1 MVRELLT
8 TEFELL
14 QALKITFTDEYYVS
28 EDSLSLRYDWWPL
41 QSAGKFVKKLR
52 ESEANVVDSQAN
64 RSGSDEDQRALQ
76 AGLLYLALTEP
87 DPRHSFC
94 TDIVLTSRDNL
105 TYVLSEMTRLVAET
119 WPKMTQSVRCNLL
132 SLLGE
137 FISTKTASVEVL
149 MLHVYRRMTTGDI
162 SPQNLW
168 LIDSM
173 VDLLEKNKDWLA
185 SLERQPFLLP
195 LTVYTLLRLIPD
207 HHLSPQQAPL
217 VTSNPSVHLSKLR
230 QKELALVEELV
241 RKNFDRCAQIG
252 RDFIRLLHGVARLE
266 PMKRLWDDILQNIS
280 SLSSH
285 FSSLTEILEITTP
298 QCFTQTLIPH
308 EMEQWVRWMMKNVHC
323 VPRVPVHRYQ
333 DFFQRKF
340 FSTPESQSLRVC
352 LLRYV
357 VTYFYP
363 DNEMLASTLIPR
375 WNVVSWILSQ
385 STCPVATVNAKLAL
399 FYDWLFFKP
408 NDCIMN
414 LEPALLA
421 IMNHLNPRS
430 QLIAFSLVDFLIK
443 IVGTY
448 YPPMTERIVMG
459 VRSGLEEMIRLG
471 VVKSIAPL
479 FEFLHRSSSLDLLR
493 SLRVLLGLEPNT
505 TLTSIAVPPVENPSR
520 PTPEKWPGPGDTPV
534 VSTNSSSVANTTV
547 VSRNQTTT
555 SLTVTRS
562 LSPVTLLTDS
572 GPPTDPRLTRGHA
585 AILAGA
591 VPPNLNSTLPENLPK
606 PVLTTSETIPSLQ
619 PNIPNTLQQ
628 NPLLFTISQDDS
640 KTSIIPA
647 RNTLPTLPSLPRS
660 SQQLTEVQMTDDL
673 DIMEINILENKP
685 ALTRTATWSP
695 PPIESRRVIKKSVD
709 HEPDTPDSLEF
720 KIDSLRRRFQDYQI
734 RFHYFV
740 ESVDVNSL
748 IKQLDGHIRTALEQ
762 FRDVAKQCSCHCLTL
777 LFCCISNYSFNVV
790 YLRSASVLNDLCES
804 MEALIQAVLVEDSFD
819 DLEIAGRTAAVVCEL
834 LFCLFAQRLMPVGVE
849 WSEEHLEDCL
859 EFPIF
864 IPFRHLLQMNP
875 GDPKREL
882 LLLLLTE
889 MQTRQPRLG
898 YHLLFFLK
906 IGKVNDEKMS
916 IYRNFC
922 ASQENPNLRDSLFKD
937 MQLLS
942 DDNRRLFAYLLPDV
956 FTVFSSELSNDT
968 EFLRL
973 IVATIDPG
981 MCNSLISEIVRGHL
995 NLFPNNDLTNILNA
1009 SLEWNSIEQLFFWQL
1024 INAHEI
1030 PTSRFLPLIHSVD
1043 SFKHPEACSN
1053 LILLLKLEKPSFE
1066 LVRALLSR
1074 RNSNDLLSM
1083 TALHFWSCPDNQH
1096 AGRFSNILCSFINA
1110 PLSSTNAVGVSS
1122 ATNNQNMKDVKE
1134 KRRSSSK
1141 HQLSPEDCVD
1151 LSLILT
1157 HLDSLRRNCK
1167 NISLLQDDDIQSAL
1181 QSLAVSPKLSP
1192 NLKDRFSDL
1201 LALVEDLPATPSD
1214 YHSQI
1219 QDSLSHC
1226 NPSVH
1231 INGDVYKSDM
1241 RKISSDRIK
1250 PTSHSGSKGGHSLR
1264 NLDSRRAAEA
1274 ERRQVVSSYSSNST
1288 SSKRHQRSDS
1298 QLNNFDGDSDG
1309 NEGGSVTSDSSSC
1322 SSEEEESTISRKTRS
1337 GTMRSVDKSTNKLK
1351 TSGGKRVNSEVAVSK
1366 DRKSTNKRSTN
1377 RQEVDDESV
1386 KSEDDDDDEYEDR
1399 GLEVVVID
1407 DESGDDSNSS
1417 RATTSRGNN
1426 NNDNDEVDD
1435 DCRIRPSKRRKTT
1448 IKRFMLD
1455 D

>member
-1 MVRELLT
+1 MEPQIVPLLKLT
-8 TEFELL
+8 PLDNPPKFL
-14 QALKITFTDEYYVS
+14 I
-28 EDSLSLRYDWWPL
+28 PL

-119 WPKMTQSVRCNLL
+119 WPKMTQSVRCNLI

-173 VDLLEKNKDWLA
+173 ADLLEKNKDWLG

-207 HHLSPQQAPL
+207 HHLSPQQASL

-230 QKELALVEELV
+230 QKELVLVEELV

-266 PMKRLWDDILQNIS
+266 PMKRLWDDTLQNIS

-285 FSSLTEILEITTP
+285 FSSPAEILEITTP

-505 TLTSIAVPPVENPSR
+505 TLTSIAVPLVENPSR

-534 VSTNSSSVANTTV
+534 VSTNLSSVANSTV
-547 VSRNQTTT
+547 VSRNQTT

-562 LSPVTLLTDS
+562 LSPVTLMTDS

-591 VPPNLNSTLPENLPK
+591 VPTNLNSTLTENLPK
-606 PVLTTSETIPSLQ
+606 PILTTSEIIPSLQ
-619 PNIPNTLQQ
+619 TSIPNTLQQ
-628 NPLLFTISQDDS
+628 NPLPFTVSQDDS

-660 SQQLTEVQMTDDL
+660 SQQLTEVQITDDL

-748 IKQLDGHIRTALEQ
+748 IKQLDGPIRTALEQ
-762 FRDVAKQCSCHCLTL
+762 FRDVAKQVGLIRNSSIGLCASQNLDDLDNGCYDQEQN
-777 LFCCISNYSFNVV
+777 SSV

-804 MEALIQAVLVEDSFD
+804 METLIQAVLVEDSFD

-906 IGKVNDEKMS
+906 VSKVNDEKMS

-1122 ATNNQNMKDVKE
+1122 ATNNQNMKDVKD

-1167 NISLLQDDDIQSAL
+1167 NISCN
-1181 QSLAVSPKLSP
+1181 SLPFSLFII
-1192 NLKDRFSDL
+1192 LK
-1201 LALVEDLPATPSD
+1201 
-1214 YHSQI
+1214 
-1219 QDSLSHC
+1219 
-1226 NPSVH
+1226 
-1231 INGDVYKSDM
+1231 
-1241 RKISSDRIK
+1241 
-1250 PTSHSGSKGGHSLR
+1250 
-1264 NLDSRRAAEA
+1264 
-1274 ERRQVVSSYSSNST
+1274 VV
-1288 SSKRHQRSDS
+1288 
-1298 QLNNFDGDSDG
+1298 F
-1309 NEGGSVTSDSSSC
+1309 
-1322 SSEEEESTISRKTRS
+1322 I
-1337 GTMRSVDKSTNKLK
+1337 
-1351 TSGGKRVNSEVAVSK
+1351 
-1366 DRKSTNKRSTN
+1366 
-1377 RQEVDDESV
+1377 
-1386 KSEDDDDDEYEDR
+1386 
-1399 GLEVVVID
+1399 
-1407 DESGDDSNSS
+1407 
-1417 RATTSRGNN
+1417 
-1426 NNDNDEVDD
+1426 
-1435 DCRIRPSKRRKTT
+1435 
-1448 IKRFMLD
+1448 FMFH
-1455 D
+1455 

>member
-1 MVRELLT
+1 MEPQILPLLKLT
-8 TEFELL
+8 PLDNPPKFL
-14 QALKITFTDEYYVS
+14 I
-28 EDSLSLRYDWWPL
+28 PL

-119 WPKMTQSVRCNLL
+119 WPKMTQSVRCNLI

-173 VDLLEKNKDWLA
+173 ADLLEKNKDWLG

-195 LTVYTLLRLIPD
+195 LTVYTFLRLIPD
-207 HHLSPQQAPL
+207 HHLSPQQASL

-230 QKELALVEELV
+230 QKELVLVEELV

-285 FSSLTEILEITTP
+285 FSSLAEILEITTP

-459 VRSGLEEMIRLG
+459 VRSGLDEMIRLG

-520 PTPEKWPGPGDTPV
+520 PTPEKWPGPSDTPV
-534 VSTNSSSVANTTV
+534 VSTNLNSVANTTV
-547 VSRNQTTT
+547 ISRNQTTT

-562 LSPVTLLTDS
+562 LSPVTLMTDS

-591 VPPNLNSTLPENLPK
+591 VPPNLNSTLTENLPK
-606 PVLTTSETIPSLQ
+606 PVLTTSEIIPSLQ
-619 PNIPNTLQQ
+619 PSIPNTLQQ
-628 NPLLFTISQDDS
+628 NPLPFTISQDDS

-660 SQQLTEVQMTDDL
+660 SQQLTEVQITDDL

-685 ALTRTATWSP
+685 APTRTATWSP

-748 IKQLDGHIRTALEQ
+748 IKQLDGPIRTALEQ
-762 FRDVAKQCSCHCLTL
+762 FRDVAKQVGLIRNSSIGLCASQNLDDLDNGCYDQEQN
-777 LFCCISNYSFNVV
+777 SSV

-906 IGKVNDEKMS
+906 VSKVNDEKMS

-1030 PTSRFLPLIHSVD
+1030 PTSRFLPLIHAVD

-1122 ATNNQNMKDVKE
+1122 ATNNQNMKDVKD

-1167 NISLLQDDDIQSAL
+1167 NISRN
-1181 QSLAVSPKLSP
+1181 SLPFSLFII
-1192 NLKDRFSDL
+1192 LKVVFIFMFYYL
-1201 LALVEDLPATPSD
+1201 FLVL
-1214 YHSQI
+1214 
-1219 QDSLSHC
+1219 
-1226 NPSVH
+1226 
-1231 INGDVYKSDM
+1231 
-1241 RKISSDRIK
+1241 
-1250 PTSHSGSKGGHSLR
+1250 
-1264 NLDSRRAAEA
+1264 
-1274 ERRQVVSSYSSNST
+1274 NSF
-1288 SSKRHQRSDS
+1288 
-1298 QLNNFDGDSDG
+1298 LF
-1309 NEGGSVTSDSSSC
+1309 
-1322 SSEEEESTISRKTRS
+1322 
-1337 GTMRSVDKSTNKLK
+1337 
-1351 TSGGKRVNSEVAVSK
+1351 
-1366 DRKSTNKRSTN
+1366 
-1377 RQEVDDESV
+1377 
-1386 KSEDDDDDEYEDR
+1386 
-1399 GLEVVVID
+1399 
-1407 DESGDDSNSS
+1407 
-1417 RATTSRGNN
+1417 
-1426 NNDNDEVDD
+1426 
-1435 DCRIRPSKRRKTT
+1435 
-1448 IKRFMLD
+1448 
-1455 D
+1455 

>member
-1 MVRELLT
+1 MEPQIVPLLKLT
-8 TEFELL
+8 PLDNPPKFL
-14 QALKITFTDEYYVS
+14 I
-28 EDSLSLRYDWWPL
+28 PL

-119 WPKMTQSVRCNLL
+119 WPKMTQSVRCNLI

-173 VDLLEKNKDWLA
+173 ADLLEKNKDWLG

-207 HHLSPQQAPL
+207 HHLSPQQASL

-230 QKELALVEELV
+230 QKELVLVEELV

-266 PMKRLWDDILQNIS
+266 PMKRLWDDTLQNIS

-285 FSSLTEILEITTP
+285 FSSPAEILEITTP

-505 TLTSIAVPPVENPSR
+505 TLTSIAVPLVENPSR

-534 VSTNSSSVANTTV
+534 VSTNLSSVANSTV
-547 VSRNQTTT
+547 VSRNQTT

-562 LSPVTLLTDS
+562 LSPVTLMTDS

-591 VPPNLNSTLPENLPK
+591 VPTNLNSTLTENLPK
-606 PVLTTSETIPSLQ
+606 PILTTSEIIPSLQ
-619 PNIPNTLQQ
+619 TSIPNTLQQ
-628 NPLLFTISQDDS
+628 NPLPFTVSQDDS

-660 SQQLTEVQMTDDL
+660 SQQLTEVQITDDL

-748 IKQLDGHIRTALEQ
+748 IKQLDGPIRTALEQ
-762 FRDVAKQCSCHCLTL
+762 FRDVAKQVGLIRNSSIGLCASQNLDDLDNGCYDQEQN
-777 LFCCISNYSFNVV
+777 SSV

-804 MEALIQAVLVEDSFD
+804 VEALIQAVLVEDSFD

-906 IGKVNDEKMS
+906 VSKVNDEKMS

-1122 ATNNQNMKDVKE
+1122 ATNNQNMKDVKD

-1167 NISLLQDDDIQSAL
+1167 NISCN
-1181 QSLAVSPKLSP
+1181 SLPFSLFII
-1192 NLKDRFSDL
+1192 LK
-1201 LALVEDLPATPSD
+1201 
-1214 YHSQI
+1214 
-1219 QDSLSHC
+1219 
-1226 NPSVH
+1226 
-1231 INGDVYKSDM
+1231 
-1241 RKISSDRIK
+1241 
-1250 PTSHSGSKGGHSLR
+1250 
-1264 NLDSRRAAEA
+1264 
-1274 ERRQVVSSYSSNST
+1274 VV
-1288 SSKRHQRSDS
+1288 
-1298 QLNNFDGDSDG
+1298 F
-1309 NEGGSVTSDSSSC
+1309 
-1322 SSEEEESTISRKTRS
+1322 I
-1337 GTMRSVDKSTNKLK
+1337 
-1351 TSGGKRVNSEVAVSK
+1351 
-1366 DRKSTNKRSTN
+1366 
-1377 RQEVDDESV
+1377 
-1386 KSEDDDDDEYEDR
+1386 
-1399 GLEVVVID
+1399 
-1407 DESGDDSNSS
+1407 
-1417 RATTSRGNN
+1417 
-1426 NNDNDEVDD
+1426 
-1435 DCRIRPSKRRKTT
+1435 
-1448 IKRFMLD
+1448 FMFH
-1455 D
+1455 

>member
-1 MVRELLT
+1 MEPQIVPLLKLT
-8 TEFELL
+8 PLDNPPKFL
-14 QALKITFTDEYYVS
+14 I
-28 EDSLSLRYDWWPL
+28 PL

-547 VSRNQTTT
+547 VSRNQTTM

-606 PVLTTSETIPSLQ
+606 PVLTTSETIPILQ

-628 NPLLFTISQDDS
+628 NPLPFTISQDDS

-748 IKQLDGHIRTALEQ
+748 IKQLDGPIRTALEQ
-762 FRDVAKQCSCHCLTL
+762 FRDVAKQVGLIRNCSIGLCASQNLDDLDNGCYDQEQN
-777 LFCCISNYSFNVV
+777 SSV

-906 IGKVNDEKMS
+906 IGKINDEKMS

-1030 PTSRFLPLIHSVD
+1030 PTSRFLPLIHSID

-1192 NLKDRFSDL
+1192 NLKDHFSDL

-1250 PTSHSGSKGGHSLR
+1250 PSSHSGSKGGHSLR

-1351 TSGGKRVNSEVAVSK
+1351 TSGGKRVNSEVAASK
-1366 DRKSTNKRSTN
+1366 DL
-1377 RQEVDDESV
+1377 DDESV
-1386 KSEDDDDDEYEDR
+1386 KSEDDDDEYEDR

-1417 RATTSRGNN
+1417 RATTSRSNN

>member
-1 MVRELLT
+1 MEPQIVPLLKLT
-8 TEFELL
+8 PLDNPPKFL
-14 QALKITFTDEYYVS
+14 I
-28 EDSLSLRYDWWPL
+28 PL

-119 WPKMTQSVRCNLL
+119 WPKMTQSVRCNLI

-173 VDLLEKNKDWLA
+173 ADLLEKNKDWLG

-207 HHLSPQQAPL
+207 HHLSPQQASL

-230 QKELALVEELV
+230 QKELVLVEELV

-266 PMKRLWDDILQNIS
+266 PMKRLWDDTLQNIS

-285 FSSLTEILEITTP
+285 FSSPAEILEITTP

-414 LEPALLA
+414 L
-421 IMNHLNPRS
+421 
-430 QLIAFSLVDFLIK
+430 
-443 IVGTY
+443 
-448 YPPMTERIVMG
+448 
-459 VRSGLEEMIRLG
+459 
-471 VVKSIAPL
+471 
-479 FEFLHRSSSLDLLR
+479 
-493 SLRVLLGLEPNT
+493 
-505 TLTSIAVPPVENPSR
+505 
-520 PTPEKWPGPGDTPV
+520 
-534 VSTNSSSVANTTV
+534 
-547 VSRNQTTT
+547 
-555 SLTVTRS
+555 
-562 LSPVTLLTDS
+562 VTLMTDS

-591 VPPNLNSTLPENLPK
+591 VPTNLNSTLTENLPK
-606 PVLTTSETIPSLQ
+606 PILTTSEIIPSLQ
-619 PNIPNTLQQ
+619 TSIPNTLQQ
-628 NPLLFTISQDDS
+628 NPLPFTVSQDDS

-660 SQQLTEVQMTDDL
+660 SQQLTEVQITDDL

-748 IKQLDGHIRTALEQ
+748 IKQLDGPIRTALEQ
-762 FRDVAKQCSCHCLTL
+762 FRDVAKQVGLIRNSSIGLCASQNLDDLDNGCYDQEQN
-777 LFCCISNYSFNVV
+777 SSV

-804 MEALIQAVLVEDSFD
+804 METLIQAVLVEDSFD

-906 IGKVNDEKMS
+906 VSKVNDEKMS

-1122 ATNNQNMKDVKE
+1122 ATNNQNMKDVKD

-1181 QSLAVSPKLSP
+1181 QSLVVSPKLSP

-1201 LALVEDLPATPSD
+1201 LALVEDLPPTSSD
-1214 YHSQI
+1214 CHSQI
-1219 QDSLSHC
+1219 SDSLSRC
-1226 NPSVH
+1226 NSSVH
-1231 INGDVYKSDM
+1231 INGDVYKSDV
-1241 RKISSDRIK
+1241 RKNSSDRIK
-1250 PTSHSGSKGGHSLR
+1250 PTSHGGSKGGHSLR

-1274 ERRQVVSSYSSNST
+1274 ERRQVVSTYSSNST
-1288 SSKRHQRSDS
+1288 SSKRHNRSDS

-1309 NEGGSVTSDSSSC
+1309 NEVGSVTSDSSSC

-1337 GTMRSVDKSTNKLK
+1337 GAMRSVDKSTNKLK

-1366 DRKSTNKRSTN
+1366 DRKSTNKRSTS

-1386 KSEDDDDDEYEDR
+1386 KSEDDEDDEYEDR
-1399 GLEVVVID
+1399 VLEVVVID

-1417 RATTSRGNN
+1417 RATTSRGNNNSN

>member
-1 MVRELLT
+1 MEPQIVPLLKLT
-8 TEFELL
+8 PLDNPPKFL
-14 QALKITFTDEYYVS
+14 I
-28 EDSLSLRYDWWPL
+28 PL

-547 VSRNQTTT
+547 VSRNQTTM

-606 PVLTTSETIPSLQ
+606 PVLTTSETIPILQ

-628 NPLLFTISQDDS
+628 NPLPFTISQDDS

-748 IKQLDGHIRTALEQ
+748 IKQLDGPIRTALEQ
-762 FRDVAKQCSCHCLTL
+762 FRDVAKQVGLIRNCSIGLCASQNLDDLDNGCYDQEQN
-777 LFCCISNYSFNVV
+777 SSV

-906 IGKVNDEKMS
+906 IGKINDEKMS

-1030 PTSRFLPLIHSVD
+1030 PTSRFLPLIHSID

-1192 NLKDRFSDL
+1192 NLKDHFSDL

-1250 PTSHSGSKGGHSLR
+1250 PSSHSGSKGGHSLR

-1351 TSGGKRVNSEVAVSK
+1351 TSGGKRVNSEVAASK

-1386 KSEDDDDDEYEDR
+1386 KSEDDDDEYEDR

-1417 RATTSRGNN
+1417 RATTSRSNN

>member
-1 MVRELLT
+1 MEPQVLPLLKLTSLDGPPKFLLT
-8 TEFELL
+8 
-14 QALKITFTDEYYVS
+14 
-28 EDSLSLRYDWWPL
+28 L

-52 ESEANVVDSQAN
+52 ETEANVVDSQAN
-64 RSGSDEDQRALQ
+64 RSGSEEEHRALQ

-105 TYVLSEMTRLVAET
+105 TYVLSELTRLVAET
-119 WPKMTQSVRCNLL
+119 WPKMTNTVRSNAI

-137 FISTKTASVEVL
+137 LISTRTASVEVL
-149 MLHVYRRMTTGDI
+149 MLHLYRRMTTGDI
-162 SPQNLW
+162 SPPNLW
-168 LIDSM
+168 LVDVM
-173 VDLLEKNKDWLA
+173 VDLLEKNKEWLS
-185 SLERQPFLLP
+185 SLDRQPFLLP

-207 HHLSPQQAPL
+207 HSSTAQPPAAVSPI
-217 VTSNPSVHLSKLR
+217 PSVLLPKLR
-230 QKELALVEELV
+230 QKELSLVEELI

-252 RDFIRLLHGVARLE
+252 RDFIRLLHGAARLE
-266 PMKRLWDDILQNIS
+266 PIKRLWDDILQNIS
-280 SLSSH
+280 SLSSC
-285 FSSLTEILEITTP
+285 FSNLSEILEITTP

-340 FSTPESQSLRVC
+340 FATPESQSLRVC

-385 STCPVATVNAKLAL
+385 STCPVATANAKLAL

-448 YPPMTERIVMG
+448 HPPMVERIVLG
-459 VRSGLEEMIRLG
+459 VRAGLEEMIRLG

-479 FEFLHRSSSLDLLR
+479 FEFLHRSSSTDLLR
-493 SLRVLLGLEPNT
+493 SLRVLLGLDPPSTLPNT
-505 TLTSIAVPPVENPSR
+505 VVSPVDSPNR
-520 PTPEKWPGPGDTPV
+520 ILPEKWVGPGDMPTV
-534 VSTNSSSVANTTV
+534 NTNSSPVTSSTI
-547 VSRNQTTT
+547 VSRNQNTTPLPN
-555 SLTVTRS
+555 SKPLSSVLT
-562 LSPVTLLTDS
+562 TDS

-585 AILAGA
+585 AIIAGV
-591 VPPNLNSTLPENLPK
+591 VPPSVSSVATENVIK
-606 PVLTTSETIPSLQ
+606 PVLTASESPPILQTSVPMAQ
-619 PNIPNTLQQ
+619 QQ
-628 NPLLFTISQDDS
+628 NPSLLIPSQDDV
-640 KTSIIPA
+640 KAPIIPV
-647 RNTLPTLPSLPRS
+647 RSTLPLLPTLPRS
-660 SQQLTEVQMTDDL
+660 SQQLAEAQITDDDM
-673 DIMEINILENKP
+673 DIMEIDILDSKP
-685 ALTRTATWSP
+685 APTRTATWSP
-695 PPIESRRVIKKSVD
+695 PPIESRHVIKKSSD

-720 KIDSLRRRFQDYQI
+720 KIDNLRRRFQDYQL

-748 IKQLDGHIRTALEQ
+748 IKQLDGPIRAALEQ
-762 FRDVAKQCSCHCLTL
+762 FRDVAKHVGLIRNSSIGLCASQTL
-777 LFCCISNYSFNVV
+777 EDLDNGSHDEEQKSSVF
-790 YLRSASVLNDLCES
+790 LRSPSVLNDLCES
-804 MEALIQAVLVEDSFD
+804 MEGLIQAVLVEDSFD

-834 LFCLFAQRLMPVGVE
+834 LFCLFAQRLMPIGVE

-859 EFPIF
+859 AFPIF
-864 IPFRHLLQMNP
+864 VPFRHLLQMSP

-889 MQTRQPRLG
+889 MQSRQPRLG

-906 IGKVNDEKMS
+906 ISKLNDEKMS

-956 FTVFSSELSNDT
+956 FTVFSSELSDDT
-968 EFLRL
+968 EFLQL

-995 NLFPNNDLTNILNA
+995 NLFPNNDLTSILNA

-1030 PTSRFLPLIHSVD
+1030 PTSRFLPLIRSVD
-1043 SFKHPEACSN
+1043 SLKHPEACSN

-1074 RNSNDLLSM
+1074 RSANDLLSM

-1096 AGRFSNILCSFINA
+1096 SGRFSNILCSLIST
-1110 PLSSTNAVGVSS
+1110 PLASVKDSNSVSGGTSTNSG
-1122 ATNNQNMKDVKE
+1122 QNMKECKE
-1134 KRRSSSK
+1134 RRRSSTS
-1141 HQLSPEDCVD
+1141 
-1151 LSLILT
+1151 
-1157 HLDSLRRNCK
+1157 
-1167 NISLLQDDDIQSAL
+1167 NISRRRYTVFPPVVGSFTEIISEPQRSFF
-1181 QSLAVSPKLSP
+1181 
-1192 NLKDRFSDL
+1192 RF
-1201 LALVEDLPATPSD
+1201 
-1214 YHSQI
+1214 I
-1219 QDSLSHC
+1219 
-1226 NPSVH
+1226 
-1231 INGDVYKSDM
+1231 
-1241 RKISSDRIK
+1241 
-1250 PTSHSGSKGGHSLR
+1250 
-1264 NLDSRRAAEA
+1264 
-1274 ERRQVVSSYSSNST
+1274 ST
-1288 SSKRHQRSDS
+1288 S
-1298 QLNNFDGDSDG
+1298 
-1309 NEGGSVTSDSSSC
+1309 
-1322 SSEEEESTISRKTRS
+1322 
-1337 GTMRSVDKSTNKLK
+1337 
-1351 TSGGKRVNSEVAVSK
+1351 
-1366 DRKSTNKRSTN
+1366 
-1377 RQEVDDESV
+1377 
-1386 KSEDDDDDEYEDR
+1386 
-1399 GLEVVVID
+1399 
-1407 DESGDDSNSS
+1407 
-1417 RATTSRGNN
+1417 
-1426 NNDNDEVDD
+1426 
-1435 DCRIRPSKRRKTT
+1435 
-1448 IKRFMLD
+1448 
-1455 D
+1455 

>member
-1 MVRELLT
+1 
-8 TEFELL
+8 
-14 QALKITFTDEYYVS
+14 
-28 EDSLSLRYDWWPL
+28 
-41 QSAGKFVKKLR
+41 
-52 ESEANVVDSQAN
+52 
-64 RSGSDEDQRALQ
+64 
-76 AGLLYLALTEP
+76 
-87 DPRHSFC
+87 
-94 TDIVLTSRDNL
+94 
-105 TYVLSEMTRLVAET
+105 
-119 WPKMTQSVRCNLL
+119 
-132 SLLGE
+132 
-137 FISTKTASVEVL
+137 
-149 MLHVYRRMTTGDI
+149 
-162 SPQNLW
+162 
-168 LIDSM
+168 M

-547 VSRNQTTT
+547 VSRNQTTM

-606 PVLTTSETIPSLQ
+606 PVLTTSETIPILQ

-628 NPLLFTISQDDS
+628 NPLPFTISQDDS

-748 IKQLDGHIRTALEQ
+748 IKQLDGPIRTALEQ
-762 FRDVAKQCSCHCLTL
+762 FRDVAKQVGLIRNCSIGLCASQNLDDLDNGCYDQEQN
-777 LFCCISNYSFNVV
+777 SSV

-906 IGKVNDEKMS
+906 IGKINDEKMS

-1030 PTSRFLPLIHSVD
+1030 PTSRFLPLIHSID

-1192 NLKDRFSDL
+1192 NLKDHFSDL

-1250 PTSHSGSKGGHSLR
+1250 PSSHSGSKGGHSLR

-1351 TSGGKRVNSEVAVSK
+1351 TSGGKRVNSEVAASK

-1386 KSEDDDDDEYEDR
+1386 KSEDDDDEYEDR

-1417 RATTSRGNN
+1417 RATTSRSNN

>member
-1 MVRELLT
+1 MEPQIVPLLKLT
-8 TEFELL
+8 PLDNPPKFL
-14 QALKITFTDEYYVS
+14 I
-28 EDSLSLRYDWWPL
+28 PL

-547 VSRNQTTT
+547 VSRNQTTM

-606 PVLTTSETIPSLQ
+606 PVLTTSETIPILQ

-628 NPLLFTISQDDS
+628 NPLPFTISQDDS

-748 IKQLDGHIRTALEQ
+748 IKQLDGPIRTALEQ
-762 FRDVAKQCSCHCLTL
+762 FRDVAKQVGLIRNCSIGLCASQNLDDLDNGCYDQEQN
-777 LFCCISNYSFNVV
+777 SSV

-906 IGKVNDEKMS
+906 IGKINDEKMS

-1030 PTSRFLPLIHSVD
+1030 PTSRFLPLIHSID

-1192 NLKDRFSDL
+1192 NLKDHFSDL

-1250 PTSHSGSKGGHSLR
+1250 PSSHSGSKGGHSLR

-1351 TSGGKRVNSEVAVSK
+1351 TSGGKRVNSEVAASK
-1366 DRKSTNKRSTN
+1366 DH
-1377 RQEVDDESV
+1377 DESV
-1386 KSEDDDDDEYEDR
+1386 KSEDDDDEYEDR

-1417 RATTSRGNN
+1417 RATTSRSNN

>member
-1 MVRELLT
+1 MEPHIVPLLKLT
-8 TEFELL
+8 PLDNPPKFL
-14 QALKITFTDEYYVS
+14 I
-28 EDSLSLRYDWWPL
+28 PL

-119 WPKMTQSVRCNLL
+119 WPKMTQSVRCNLI

-149 MLHVYRRMTTGDI
+149 MLHLYRRMTTGDI
-162 SPQNLW
+162 SSQNLW

-173 VDLLEKNKDWLA
+173 ADLLEKNKDWLG

-207 HHLSPQQAPL
+207 HHLSPQQASL

-230 QKELALVEELV
+230 QKELVLVEELV

-285 FSSLTEILEITTP
+285 FSSPAEILEITTP

-448 YPPMTERIVMG
+448 YPPMTERIVVG

-534 VSTNSSSVANTTV
+534 VSTNLSSVANSTV

-562 LSPVTLLTDS
+562 LSPVTLMTDS

-591 VPPNLNSTLPENLPK
+591 VPPNLNSTLTENLPK
-606 PVLTTSETIPSLQ
+606 PILTTSEIIPSLQ
-619 PNIPNTLQQ
+619 PSIPNTLQQ
-628 NPLLFTISQDDS
+628 NPLPFTVSQDDS

-660 SQQLTEVQMTDDL
+660 SQQLTEVQITDDL

-748 IKQLDGHIRTALEQ
+748 IKQLDGPIRTALEQ
-762 FRDVAKQCSCHCLTL
+762 FRDVAKQVGLIRNSSIGLCASQNLDDLDNGCYDQEQN
-777 LFCCISNYSFNVV
+777 SSV

-906 IGKVNDEKMS
+906 VSKVNDEQMS

-1122 ATNNQNMKDVKE
+1122 ATNNQNMKDVKD

-1141 HQLSPEDCVD
+1141 HQLPPEDCVD

-1167 NISLLQDDDIQSAL
+1167 NISRN
-1181 QSLAVSPKLSP
+1181 SLPFSLFII
-1192 NLKDRFSDL
+1192 LK
-1201 LALVEDLPATPSD
+1201 
-1214 YHSQI
+1214 
-1219 QDSLSHC
+1219 
-1226 NPSVH
+1226 
-1231 INGDVYKSDM
+1231 
-1241 RKISSDRIK
+1241 
-1250 PTSHSGSKGGHSLR
+1250 
-1264 NLDSRRAAEA
+1264 
-1274 ERRQVVSSYSSNST
+1274 VV
-1288 SSKRHQRSDS
+1288 
-1298 QLNNFDGDSDG
+1298 F
-1309 NEGGSVTSDSSSC
+1309 
-1322 SSEEEESTISRKTRS
+1322 I
-1337 GTMRSVDKSTNKLK
+1337 
-1351 TSGGKRVNSEVAVSK
+1351 
-1366 DRKSTNKRSTN
+1366 
-1377 RQEVDDESV
+1377 
-1386 KSEDDDDDEYEDR
+1386 
-1399 GLEVVVID
+1399 
-1407 DESGDDSNSS
+1407 
-1417 RATTSRGNN
+1417 
-1426 NNDNDEVDD
+1426 
-1435 DCRIRPSKRRKTT
+1435 
-1448 IKRFMLD
+1448 FMFH
-1455 D
+1455 

>member
-1 MVRELLT
+1 
-8 TEFELL
+8 
-14 QALKITFTDEYYVS
+14 
-28 EDSLSLRYDWWPL
+28 
-41 QSAGKFVKKLR
+41 
-52 ESEANVVDSQAN
+52 
-64 RSGSDEDQRALQ
+64 
-76 AGLLYLALTEP
+76 
-87 DPRHSFC
+87 
-94 TDIVLTSRDNL
+94 
-105 TYVLSEMTRLVAET
+105 MT
-119 WPKMTQSVRCNLL
+119 
-132 SLLGE
+132 
-137 FISTKTASVEVL
+137 
-149 MLHVYRRMTTGDI
+149 
-162 SPQNLW
+162 
-168 LIDSM
+168 
-173 VDLLEKNKDWLA
+173 
-185 SLERQPFLLP
+185 
-195 LTVYTLLRLIPD
+195 
-207 HHLSPQQAPL
+207 
-217 VTSNPSVHLSKLR
+217 
-230 QKELALVEELV
+230 
-241 RKNFDRCAQIG
+241 
-252 RDFIRLLHGVARLE
+252 
-266 PMKRLWDDILQNIS
+266 NIY
-280 SLSSH
+280 
-285 FSSLTEILEITTP
+285 I
-298 QCFTQTLIPH
+298 
-308 EMEQWVRWMMKNVHC
+308 
-323 VPRVPVHRYQ
+323 
-333 DFFQRKF
+333 
-340 FSTPESQSLRVC
+340 
-352 LLRYV
+352 
-357 VTYFYP
+357 
-363 DNEMLASTLIPR
+363 
-375 WNVVSWILSQ
+375 
-385 STCPVATVNAKLAL
+385 
-399 FYDWLFFKP
+399 
-408 NDCIMN
+408 
-414 LEPALLA
+414 
-421 IMNHLNPRS
+421 
-430 QLIAFSLVDFLIK
+430 
-443 IVGTY
+443 
-448 YPPMTERIVMG
+448 
-459 VRSGLEEMIRLG
+459 
-471 VVKSIAPL
+471 
-479 FEFLHRSSSLDLLR
+479 
-493 SLRVLLGLEPNT
+493 
-505 TLTSIAVPPVENPSR
+505 
-520 PTPEKWPGPGDTPV
+520 
-534 VSTNSSSVANTTV
+534 
-547 VSRNQTTT
+547 
-555 SLTVTRS
+555 
-562 LSPVTLLTDS
+562 TLLTDS

-606 PVLTTSETIPSLQ
+606 PVLTTSETIPILQ

-628 NPLLFTISQDDS
+628 NPLPFTISQDDS

-748 IKQLDGHIRTALEQ
+748 IKQLDGPIRTALEQ
-762 FRDVAKQCSCHCLTL
+762 FRDVAKQVGLIRNCSIGLCASQNLDDLDNGCYDQEQN
-777 LFCCISNYSFNVV
+777 SSV

-906 IGKVNDEKMS
+906 IGKINDEKMS

-1030 PTSRFLPLIHSVD
+1030 PTSRFLPLIHSID

-1192 NLKDRFSDL
+1192 NLKDHFSDL

-1250 PTSHSGSKGGHSLR
+1250 PSSHSGSKGGHSLR

-1351 TSGGKRVNSEVAVSK
+1351 TSGGKRVNSEVAASK

-1386 KSEDDDDDEYEDR
+1386 KSEDDDDEYEDR

-1417 RATTSRGNN
+1417 RATTSRSNN

>member
-1 MVRELLT
+1 MEPQIVPLLKLT
-8 TEFELL
+8 PLDNPPKFL
-14 QALKITFTDEYYVS
+14 I
-28 EDSLSLRYDWWPL
+28 PL

-119 WPKMTQSVRCNLL
+119 WPKMTQSVRCNLI

-173 VDLLEKNKDWLA
+173 ADLLEKNKDWLG

-207 HHLSPQQAPL
+207 HHLSPQQASL
-217 VTSNPSVHLSKLR
+217 VNSNPSIHLSKLR

-285 FSSLTEILEITTP
+285 FSSPSEILEITTP

-520 PTPEKWPGPGDTPV
+520 PTPEKWPGSGDTPV
-534 VSTNSSSVANTTV
+534 VSTNLSSVANTTV

-562 LSPVTLLTDS
+562 LSPVTLMTDS

-591 VPPNLNSTLPENLPK
+591 VPPNLNSTLTENLPK
-606 PVLTTSETIPSLQ
+606 PILTTSEIIPSLQ
-619 PNIPNTLQQ
+619 PGIPNTLQQ
-628 NPLLFTISQDDS
+628 NPSPFTISQDDS

-647 RNTLPTLPSLPRS
+647 RNTLPSLPSLPRS
-660 SQQLTEVQMTDDL
+660 SQQLTEVQITDDL

-685 ALTRTATWSP
+685 TLTRTATWSP

-748 IKQLDGHIRTALEQ
+748 IKQLDGPIRTALEQ
-762 FRDVAKQCSCHCLTL
+762 FRDVAKQVGLIRNSSIGLCASQNLDDLDNGCYDQEQN
-777 LFCCISNYSFNVV
+777 SSV

-906 IGKVNDEKMS
+906 ISKVNDEKMS

-1030 PTSRFLPLIHSVD
+1030 PTNRFLPLIHSVD

-1122 ATNNQNMKDVKE
+1122 ATNNQNMKDVKD

-1167 NISLLQDDDIQSAL
+1167 NISRN
-1181 QSLAVSPKLSP
+1181 SLPFSLFII
-1192 NLKDRFSDL
+1192 LKIAF
-1201 LALVEDLPATPSD
+1201 
-1214 YHSQI
+1214 I
-1219 QDSLSHC
+1219 
-1226 NPSVH
+1226 
-1231 INGDVYKSDM
+1231 
-1241 RKISSDRIK
+1241 
-1250 PTSHSGSKGGHSLR
+1250 
-1264 NLDSRRAAEA
+1264 
-1274 ERRQVVSSYSSNST
+1274 
-1288 SSKRHQRSDS
+1288 
-1298 QLNNFDGDSDG
+1298 
-1309 NEGGSVTSDSSSC
+1309 
-1322 SSEEEESTISRKTRS
+1322 
-1337 GTMRSVDKSTNKLK
+1337 
-1351 TSGGKRVNSEVAVSK
+1351 
-1366 DRKSTNKRSTN
+1366 
-1377 RQEVDDESV
+1377 
-1386 KSEDDDDDEYEDR
+1386 
-1399 GLEVVVID
+1399 
-1407 DESGDDSNSS
+1407 
-1417 RATTSRGNN
+1417 
-1426 NNDNDEVDD
+1426 
-1435 DCRIRPSKRRKTT
+1435 
-1448 IKRFMLD
+1448 FMFH
-1455 D
+1455 

>member
-1 MVRELLT
+1 METQITPLLKLT
-8 TEFELL
+8 PL
-14 QALKITFTDEYYVS
+14 
-28 EDSLSLRYDWWPL
+28 DSPPKFLISL

-64 RSGSDEDQRALQ
+64 RSGSEEEQRALQ

-119 WPKMTQSVRCNLL
+119 WPKMTQSVRSNLI

-149 MLHVYRRMTTGDI
+149 MLHIYRRMTTGDI
-162 SPQNLW
+162 SSQNLW
-168 LIDSM
+168 LIDNM
-173 VDLLEKNKDWLA
+173 TELLERNKEWLS

-207 HHLSPQQAPL
+207 HHLSSQQTTGITTA
-217 VTSNPSVHLSKLR
+217 NPCIHLSKLR
-230 QKELALVEELV
+230 LKELSLVEELV

-266 PMKRLWDDILQNIS
+266 PMKRLWDDILQDIS
-280 SLSSH
+280 SLSSY
-285 FSSLTEILEITTP
+285 FSSLSEILEITTP

-323 VPRVPVHRYQ
+323 IPRVPVHRYQ

-459 VRSGLEEMIRLG
+459 VRAGLEEMIRLG
-471 VVKSIAPL
+471 VVKNITPL

-493 SLRVLLGLEPNT
+493 SLRVLLGIEPNVA
-505 TLTSIAVPPVENPSR
+505 LTSTAVPPMENLSR
-520 PTPEKWPGPGDTPV
+520 LIPEKWKSPGDTSI
-534 VSTNSSSVANTTV
+534 VSSNSISVTNSIV
-547 VSRNQTTT
+547 VSRTQATTP
-555 SLTVTRS
+555 LTVTRS

-591 VPPNLNSTLPENLPK
+591 VPPNLNSTQTEHLVR
-606 PVLTTSETIPSLQ
+606 PVLTTEVIPSLQ
-619 PNIPNTLQQ
+619 QSIPNTLPQ
-628 NPLLFTISQDDS
+628 NPLPLTVSQDES
-640 KTSIIPA
+640 KPSIIPSHD
-647 RNTLPTLPSLPRS
+647 TLPLLPTLPRS
-660 SQQLTEVQMTDDL
+660 SQQLTEAQITDDL

-685 ALTRTATWSP
+685 TLTRTATWSP
-695 PPIESRRVIKKSVD
+695 PPIESRHIIKKSTD

-720 KIDSLRRRFQDYQI
+720 KIDSLRRRFQDYQL

-740 ESVDVNSL
+740 EPVDVNSL
-748 IKQLDGHIRTALEQ
+748 IKQLNGPIRTALEQ
-762 FRDVAKQCSCHCLTL
+762 FRDVAKQVGLIRNSSIGLSASQNL
-777 LFCCISNYSFNVV
+777 DDLDNASYDQEQNSSV
-790 YLRSASVLNDLCES
+790 YLRSASVLSDLCES
-804 MEALIQAVLVEDSFD
+804 MEALVQAVLVEDSFD

-834 LFCLFAQRLMPVGVE
+834 LFCLFAQRLMPVGIE

-906 IGKVNDEKMS
+906 ISKLNDEKMS

-922 ASQENPNLRDSLFKD
+922 ASQVNPNLRDSLFKD

-956 FTVFSSELSNDT
+956 FTVFSSELSDDT

-1043 SFKHPEACSN
+1043 PFKHPEACSN
-1053 LILLLKLEKPSFE
+1053 LILLLKLEKPSLE

-1074 RNSNDLLSM
+1074 RGSNDLLSM

-1110 PLSSTNAVGVSS
+1110 PFTSTSTISVSS
-1122 ATNNQNMKDVKE
+1122 GTNNQNIKDGKE

-1151 LSLILT
+1151 LSLILS

-1167 NISLLQDDDIQSAL
+1167 NISLLQDNDIQSAL

-1201 LALVEDLPATPSD
+1201 LALVEDLPSTSDD

-1219 QDSLSHC
+1219 PDSLSSC
-1226 NPSVH
+1226 NARVH
-1231 INGDVYKSDM
+1231 INGDMYRSDF
-1241 RKISSDRIK
+1241 RKNASERMK
-1250 PTSHSGSKGGHSLR
+1250 PGSKGGRSLR
-1264 NLDSRRAAEA
+1264 NLDSRRAAE
-1274 ERRQVVSSYSSNST
+1274 VCHSSN
-1288 SSKRHQRSDS
+1288 
-1298 QLNNFDGDSDG
+1298 
-1309 NEGGSVTSDSSSC
+1309 
-1322 SSEEEESTISRKTRS
+1322 
-1337 GTMRSVDKSTNKLK
+1337 
-1351 TSGGKRVNSEVAVSK
+1351 
-1366 DRKSTNKRSTN
+1366 
-1377 RQEVDDESV
+1377 
-1386 KSEDDDDDEYEDR
+1386 
-1399 GLEVVVID
+1399 
-1407 DESGDDSNSS
+1407 
-1417 RATTSRGNN
+1417 
-1426 NNDNDEVDD
+1426 
-1435 DCRIRPSKRRKTT
+1435 
-1448 IKRFMLD
+1448 
-1455 D
+1455 

>member
-1 MVRELLT
+1 
-8 TEFELL
+8 
-14 QALKITFTDEYYVS
+14 
-28 EDSLSLRYDWWPL
+28 
-41 QSAGKFVKKLR
+41 
-52 ESEANVVDSQAN
+52 
-64 RSGSDEDQRALQ
+64 
-76 AGLLYLALTEP
+76 
-87 DPRHSFC
+87 
-94 TDIVLTSRDNL
+94 
-105 TYVLSEMTRLVAET
+105 MTRLVAET

-547 VSRNQTTT
+547 VSRNQTTM

-606 PVLTTSETIPSLQ
+606 PVLTTSETIPILQ

-628 NPLLFTISQDDS
+628 NPLPFTISQDDS

-748 IKQLDGHIRTALEQ
+748 IKQLDGPIRTALEQ
-762 FRDVAKQCSCHCLTL
+762 FRDVAKQVGLIRNCSIGLCASQNLDDLDNGCYDQEQN
-777 LFCCISNYSFNVV
+777 SSV

-906 IGKVNDEKMS
+906 IGKINDEKMS

-1030 PTSRFLPLIHSVD
+1030 PTSRFLPLIHSID

-1192 NLKDRFSDL
+1192 NLKDHFSDL

-1250 PTSHSGSKGGHSLR
+1250 PSSHSGSKGGHSLR

-1351 TSGGKRVNSEVAVSK
+1351 TSGGKRVNSEVAASK

-1386 KSEDDDDDEYEDR
+1386 KSEDDDDEYEDR

-1417 RATTSRGNN
+1417 RATTSRSNN

>member
-1 MVRELLT
+1 MEPQILPLLKLT
-8 TEFELL
+8 PLDNPPKFL
-14 QALKITFTDEYYVS
+14 I
-28 EDSLSLRYDWWPL
+28 PL

-119 WPKMTQSVRCNLL
+119 WPKMTQSVRCNLI

-173 VDLLEKNKDWLA
+173 ADLLEKNKDWLG

-195 LTVYTLLRLIPD
+195 LTVYTFLRLIPD
-207 HHLSPQQAPL
+207 HHLSPQQASL

-230 QKELALVEELV
+230 QKELVLVEELV

-285 FSSLTEILEITTP
+285 FSSLAEILEITTP

-459 VRSGLEEMIRLG
+459 VRSGLDEMIRLG

-520 PTPEKWPGPGDTPV
+520 PTPEKWPGPSDTPV
-534 VSTNSSSVANTTV
+534 VSTNLNSVANTTV
-547 VSRNQTTT
+547 ISRNQTTT

-562 LSPVTLLTDS
+562 LSPVTLMTDS

-591 VPPNLNSTLPENLPK
+591 VPPNLNSTLTENLPK
-606 PVLTTSETIPSLQ
+606 PVLTTSEIIPSLQ
-619 PNIPNTLQQ
+619 PSIPNTLQQ
-628 NPLLFTISQDDS
+628 NPLPFTISQDDS

-660 SQQLTEVQMTDDL
+660 SQQLTEVQITDDL

-685 ALTRTATWSP
+685 APTRTATWSP

-748 IKQLDGHIRTALEQ
+748 IKQLDGPIRTALEQ
-762 FRDVAKQCSCHCLTL
+762 FRDVAKQVGLIRNSSIGLCASQNLDDLDNGCYDQEQN
-777 LFCCISNYSFNVV
+777 SSV

-906 IGKVNDEKMS
+906 VSKVNDEKMS

-1030 PTSRFLPLIHSVD
+1030 PTSRFLPLIHAVD

-1122 ATNNQNMKDVKE
+1122 ATNNQNMKDVKD

-1181 QSLAVSPKLSP
+1181 QSLVVSPKLSP
-1192 NLKDRFSDL
+1192 NLRDRFSDL
-1201 LALVEDLPATPSD
+1201 LALVEDLPAKSSD
-1214 YHSQI
+1214 CHSQI
-1219 QDSLSHC
+1219 PDSVSRC
-1226 NPSVH
+1226 NSSVH
-1231 INGDVYKSDM
+1231 INGDVYKNDV
-1241 RKISSDRIK
+1241 RKNSSDRIK
-1250 PTSHSGSKGGHSLR
+1250 PTSHGGSKGGHSLR
-1264 NLDSRRAAEA
+1264 NLDSRRAAE
-1274 ERRQVVSSYSSNST
+1274 VS
-1288 SSKRHQRSDS
+1288 Q
-1298 QLNNFDGDSDG
+1298 
-1309 NEGGSVTSDSSSC
+1309 
-1322 SSEEEESTISRKTRS
+1322 
-1337 GTMRSVDKSTNKLK
+1337 
-1351 TSGGKRVNSEVAVSK
+1351 
-1366 DRKSTNKRSTN
+1366 
-1377 RQEVDDESV
+1377 
-1386 KSEDDDDDEYEDR
+1386 
-1399 GLEVVVID
+1399 
-1407 DESGDDSNSS
+1407 
-1417 RATTSRGNN
+1417 
-1426 NNDNDEVDD
+1426 
-1435 DCRIRPSKRRKTT
+1435 
-1448 IKRFMLD
+1448 
-1455 D
+1455 

>member
-1 MVRELLT
+1 MEPQILPLLKLT
-8 TEFELL
+8 PLDNPPKFL
-14 QALKITFTDEYYVS
+14 I
-28 EDSLSLRYDWWPL
+28 PL

-119 WPKMTQSVRCNLL
+119 WPKMTQSVRCNLI

-173 VDLLEKNKDWLA
+173 ADLLEKNKDWLG

-195 LTVYTLLRLIPD
+195 LTVYTFLRLIPD
-207 HHLSPQQAPL
+207 HHLSPQQASL

-230 QKELALVEELV
+230 QKELVLVEELV

-285 FSSLTEILEITTP
+285 FSSLAEILEITTP

-459 VRSGLEEMIRLG
+459 VRSGLDEMIRLG

-520 PTPEKWPGPGDTPV
+520 PTPEKWPGPSDTPV
-534 VSTNSSSVANTTV
+534 VSTNLNSVANTTV
-547 VSRNQTTT
+547 ISRNQTTT

-562 LSPVTLLTDS
+562 LSPVTLMTDS

-591 VPPNLNSTLPENLPK
+591 VPPNLNSTLTENLPK
-606 PVLTTSETIPSLQ
+606 PVLTTSEIIPSLQ
-619 PNIPNTLQQ
+619 PSIPNTLQQ
-628 NPLLFTISQDDS
+628 NPLPFTISQDDS

-660 SQQLTEVQMTDDL
+660 SQQLTEVQITDDL

-685 ALTRTATWSP
+685 APTRTATWSP

-748 IKQLDGHIRTALEQ
+748 IKQLDGPIRTALEQ
-762 FRDVAKQCSCHCLTL
+762 FRDVAKQVGLIRNSSIGLCASQNLDDLDNGCYDQEQN
-777 LFCCISNYSFNVV
+777 SSV

-906 IGKVNDEKMS
+906 VSKVNDEKMS

-1030 PTSRFLPLIHSVD
+1030 PTSRFLPLIHAVD

-1122 ATNNQNMKDVKE
+1122 ATNNQNMKDVKD

-1141 HQLSPEDCVD
+1141 
-1151 LSLILT
+1151 
-1157 HLDSLRRNCK
+1157 
-1167 NISLLQDDDIQSAL
+1167 
-1181 QSLAVSPKLSP
+1181 
-1192 NLKDRFSDL
+1192 
-1201 LALVEDLPATPSD
+1201 
-1214 YHSQI
+1214 
-1219 QDSLSHC
+1219 
-1226 NPSVH
+1226 
-1231 INGDVYKSDM
+1231 
-1241 RKISSDRIK
+1241 
-1250 PTSHSGSKGGHSLR
+1250 
-1264 NLDSRRAAEA
+1264 
-1274 ERRQVVSSYSSNST
+1274 
-1288 SSKRHQRSDS
+1288 
-1298 QLNNFDGDSDG
+1298 
-1309 NEGGSVTSDSSSC
+1309 
-1322 SSEEEESTISRKTRS
+1322 
-1337 GTMRSVDKSTNKLK
+1337 
-1351 TSGGKRVNSEVAVSK
+1351 
-1366 DRKSTNKRSTN
+1366 
-1377 RQEVDDESV
+1377 
-1386 KSEDDDDDEYEDR
+1386 
-1399 GLEVVVID
+1399 
-1407 DESGDDSNSS
+1407 
-1417 RATTSRGNN
+1417 
-1426 NNDNDEVDD
+1426 
-1435 DCRIRPSKRRKTT
+1435 
-1448 IKRFMLD
+1448 
-1455 D
+1455 

>member
-1 MVRELLT
+1 MEPQIQPLLKLTQLDTPPKFLLT
-8 TEFELL
+8 
-14 QALKITFTDEYYVS
+14 
-28 EDSLSLRYDWWPL
+28 L

-52 ESEANVVDSQAN
+52 EIDANVVDSQAN
-64 RSGSDEDQRALQ
+64 RSGSEEEHRALQ

-119 WPKMTQSVRCNLL
+119 WPKMVQSVRSNLIC
-132 SLLGE
+132 LLGE
-137 FISTKTASVEVL
+137 LISTKTASVEVL

-168 LIDSM
+168 LIDTM
-173 VDLLEKNKDWLA
+173 VDLLEKNKEWLS

-207 HHLSPQQAPL
+207 HYLPQQSSGVSSASSTVQL
-217 VTSNPSVHLSKLR
+217 CKLR
-230 QKELALVEELV
+230 QKELALVDELI

-252 RDFIRLLHGVARLE
+252 RDFIRLLHGVARLD
-266 PMKRLWDDILQNIS
+266 PMKRLWDDMLQNIS
-280 SLSSH
+280 SLSSY
-285 FSSLTEILEITTP
+285 FSNLSEILEITTP

-340 FSTPESQSLRVC
+340 FATPESQSLRVC

-443 IVGTY
+443 IVGMY
-448 YPPMTERIVMG
+448 HPPMTERIILG
-459 VRSGLEEMIRLG
+459 VRSGLEEMVRLG
-471 VVKSIAPL
+471 VVKTISPL
-479 FEFLHRSSSLDLLR
+479 FEFLHRSSSMDLLR
-493 SLRVLLGLEPNT
+493 SLRGLLGLDPLSALPS
-505 TLTSIAVPPVENPSR
+505 TLVSPGENPSR
-520 PTPEKWPGPGDTPV
+520 LVPEKWTGSSETSV
-534 VSTNSSSVANTTV
+534 VSTNSSSVNNSTLV
-547 VSRNQTTT
+547 PRNQTTT
-555 SLTVTRS
+555 PLSVSRP
-562 LSPVTLLTDS
+562 LSPAALLTDS

-591 VPPNLNSTLPENLPK
+591 VLSNLNSTPTETVSK
-606 PVLTTSETIPSLQ
+606 PVSTVSETLPVLQ
-619 PNIPNTLQQ
+619 TNTPVTLQQ
-628 NPLLFTISQDDS
+628 SPIPFTTQQDDI
-640 KTSIIPA
+640 KAPVIPL
-647 RNTLPTLPSLPRS
+647 RNTLPLLPSLPRS
-660 SQQLTEVQMTDDL
+660 SQQLTEVQITDDL
-673 DIMEINILENKP
+673 DIMEVNILECKP
-685 ALTRTATWSP
+685 AASRTATWSP
-695 PPIESRRVIKKSVD
+695 PPVESRHVIKQSTD

-720 KIDSLRRRFQDYQI
+720 KIDSLRRRFQDYQL

-748 IKQLDGHIRTALEQ
+748 IKQLDGPIRTALEQ
-762 FRDVAKQCSCHCLTL
+762 FRDVAKHVGLIRSSSTGLCASQTLDDLDNGSCDQEQNSSV
-777 LFCCISNYSFNVV
+777 F
-790 YLRSASVLNDLCES
+790 LRSASVLNDLCES
-804 MEALIQAVLVEDSFD
+804 MEALIQAVLVEEGFD

-859 EFPIF
+859 AFPIF
-864 IPFRHLLQMNP
+864 VPFRHLLQMNP

-906 IGKVNDEKMS
+906 ISKLNDEKMS

-956 FTVFSSELSNDT
+956 FTVFSSELKDDT
-968 EFLRL
+968 EFLQL

-1030 PTSRFLPLIHSVD
+1030 PTSRFLPLIRSVD

-1066 LVRALLSR
+1066 LVHALLSR
-1074 RNSNDLLSM
+1074 HSPNDLLSM

-1096 AGRFSNILCSFINA
+1096 AGRFSNILCSFINT
-1110 PLSSTNAVGVSS
+1110 PLTISSKDLNTPGVTSTSS
-1122 ATNNQNMKDVKE
+1122 NQSIKE
-1134 KRRSSSK
+1134 GRERRRSSTK
-1141 HQLSPEDCVD
+1141 HQLLPEECVD

-1181 QSLAVSPKLSP
+1181 QSVATSPKLSP
-1192 NLKDRFSDL
+1192 NLKDHFSDL
-1201 LALVEDLPATPSD
+1201 LALVEDLPSTPSG

-1219 QDSLSHC
+1219 PDSLSS
-1226 NPSVH
+1226 SVTNTAH
-1231 INGDVYKSDM
+1231 MNGDVYSSVV
-1241 RKISSDRIK
+1241 RKTTTGRIK
-1250 PTSHSGSKGGHSLR
+1250 SGSKGGRSLR
-1264 NLDSRRAAEA
+1264 NLDSRRAAE
-1274 ERRQVVSSYSSNST
+1274 VSRSSN
-1288 SSKRHQRSDS
+1288 
-1298 QLNNFDGDSDG
+1298 LL
-1309 NEGGSVTSDSSSC
+1309 
-1322 SSEEEESTISRKTRS
+1322 
-1337 GTMRSVDKSTNKLK
+1337 LK
-1351 TSGGKRVNSEVAVSK
+1351 
-1366 DRKSTNKRSTN
+1366 
-1377 RQEVDDESV
+1377 
-1386 KSEDDDDDEYEDR
+1386 
-1399 GLEVVVID
+1399 
-1407 DESGDDSNSS
+1407 
-1417 RATTSRGNN
+1417 
-1426 NNDNDEVDD
+1426 
-1435 DCRIRPSKRRKTT
+1435 
-1448 IKRFMLD
+1448 
-1455 D
+1455 

>member
-1 MVRELLT
+1 MEPQIVPLLKLT
-8 TEFELL
+8 PLDNPPKFL
-14 QALKITFTDEYYVS
+14 I
-28 EDSLSLRYDWWPL
+28 PL

-195 LTVYTLLRLIPD
+195 LT
-207 HHLSPQQAPL
+207 APL

-547 VSRNQTTT
+547 VSRNQTTM

-606 PVLTTSETIPSLQ
+606 PVLTTSETIPILQ

-628 NPLLFTISQDDS
+628 NPLPFTISQDDS

-748 IKQLDGHIRTALEQ
+748 IKQLDGPIRTALEQ
-762 FRDVAKQCSCHCLTL
+762 FRDVAKQVGLIRNCSIGLCASQNLDDLDNGCYDQEQN
-777 LFCCISNYSFNVV
+777 SSV

-906 IGKVNDEKMS
+906 IGKINDEKMS

-1030 PTSRFLPLIHSVD
+1030 PTSRFLPLIHSID

-1192 NLKDRFSDL
+1192 NLKDHFSDL

-1250 PTSHSGSKGGHSLR
+1250 PSSHSGSKGGHSLR

-1351 TSGGKRVNSEVAVSK
+1351 TSGGKRVNSEVAASK

-1386 KSEDDDDDEYEDR
+1386 KSEDDDDEYEDR

-1417 RATTSRGNN
+1417 RATTSRSNN

>member
-1 MVRELLT
+1 MEPQIVPLLKLT
-8 TEFELL
+8 PLDNPPKFL
-14 QALKITFTDEYYVS
+14 I
-28 EDSLSLRYDWWPL
+28 PL

-119 WPKMTQSVRCNLL
+119 WPKMTQSVRCNLI

-173 VDLLEKNKDWLA
+173 ADLLEKNKDWLG

-207 HHLSPQQAPL
+207 HHLSPQQASL

-230 QKELALVEELV
+230 QKELVLVEELV

-266 PMKRLWDDILQNIS
+266 PMKRLWDDTLQNIS

-285 FSSLTEILEITTP
+285 FSSPAEILEITTP

-505 TLTSIAVPPVENPSR
+505 TLTSIAVPLVENPSR

-534 VSTNSSSVANTTV
+534 VSTNLSSVANSTV
-547 VSRNQTTT
+547 VSRNQTT

-562 LSPVTLLTDS
+562 LSPVTLMTDS

-591 VPPNLNSTLPENLPK
+591 VPTNLNSTLTENLPK
-606 PVLTTSETIPSLQ
+606 PILTTSEIIPSLQ
-619 PNIPNTLQQ
+619 TSIPNTLQQ
-628 NPLLFTISQDDS
+628 NPLPFTVSQDDS

-660 SQQLTEVQMTDDL
+660 SQQLTEVQITDDL

-748 IKQLDGHIRTALEQ
+748 IKQLDGPIRTALEQ
-762 FRDVAKQCSCHCLTL
+762 FRDVAKQVGLIRNSSIGLCASQNLDDLDNGCYDQEQN
-777 LFCCISNYSFNVV
+777 SSV

-804 MEALIQAVLVEDSFD
+804 VEALIQAVLVEDSFD

-906 IGKVNDEKMS
+906 VSKVNDEKMS

-1122 ATNNQNMKDVKE
+1122 ATNNQNMKDVKD

-1167 NISLLQDDDIQSAL
+1167 NISYVGSFARTQISNKFTKHFTYLIT
-1181 QSLAVSPKLSP
+1181 
-1192 NLKDRFSDL
+1192 NLID
-1201 LALVEDLPATPSD
+1201 
-1214 YHSQI
+1214 HS
-1219 QDSLSHC
+1219 
-1226 NPSVH
+1226 
-1231 INGDVYKSDM
+1231 
-1241 RKISSDRIK
+1241 
-1250 PTSHSGSKGGHSLR
+1250 
-1264 NLDSRRAAEA
+1264 
-1274 ERRQVVSSYSSNST
+1274 
-1288 SSKRHQRSDS
+1288 
-1298 QLNNFDGDSDG
+1298 
-1309 NEGGSVTSDSSSC
+1309 
-1322 SSEEEESTISRKTRS
+1322 
-1337 GTMRSVDKSTNKLK
+1337 
-1351 TSGGKRVNSEVAVSK
+1351 
-1366 DRKSTNKRSTN
+1366 
-1377 RQEVDDESV
+1377 
-1386 KSEDDDDDEYEDR
+1386 
-1399 GLEVVVID
+1399 
-1407 DESGDDSNSS
+1407 
-1417 RATTSRGNN
+1417 
-1426 NNDNDEVDD
+1426 
-1435 DCRIRPSKRRKTT
+1435 
-1448 IKRFMLD
+1448 
-1455 D
+1455 

>member
-1 MVRELLT
+1 MEPQIVPLLKLT
-8 TEFELL
+8 PLDNPPKFL
-14 QALKITFTDEYYVS
+14 I
-28 EDSLSLRYDWWPL
+28 PL

-119 WPKMTQSVRCNLL
+119 WPKMTQSVRCNLI

-173 VDLLEKNKDWLA
+173 ADLLEKNKDWLG

-207 HHLSPQQAPL
+207 HHLSPQQASL

-230 QKELALVEELV
+230 QKELVLVEELV

-285 FSSLTEILEITTP
+285 FSSPAEILEITTP

-534 VSTNSSSVANTTV
+534 VSTNLSSVANSTV

-562 LSPVTLLTDS
+562 LSPVTLMTDS

-591 VPPNLNSTLPENLPK
+591 VPPNLNSTLTENLPK
-606 PVLTTSETIPSLQ
+606 PVLTTSEIIPSLQ
-619 PNIPNTLQQ
+619 PSIPNTLQQ
-628 NPLLFTISQDDS
+628 NPLPFTISQDDS
-640 KTSIIPA
+640 KSSIIPA

-660 SQQLTEVQMTDDL
+660 SQQLTEVQITDDL

-695 PPIESRRVIKKSVD
+695 PPVESRRVIKKSVD

-748 IKQLDGHIRTALEQ
+748 IKQLDGPIRTALEQ
-762 FRDVAKQCSCHCLTL
+762 FRDVAKQVGLIRNSSIGLCASQNLDDLDNGCYDQEQN
-777 LFCCISNYSFNVV
+777 SSV

-906 IGKVNDEKMS
+906 VSKVNDEKMS

-1110 PLSSTNAVGVSS
+1110 PLSSTNAVVVSS
-1122 ATNNQNMKDVKE
+1122 ATNNQNMKDVKD

-1181 QSLAVSPKLSP
+1181 QSLVVSPKLSP

-1201 LALVEDLPATPSD
+1201 LALVEDLPPTSSD
-1214 YHSQI
+1214 CHSQI
-1219 QDSLSHC
+1219 SDSLSRC
-1226 NPSVH
+1226 NSSVH
-1231 INGDVYKSDM
+1231 INGDVYKSDV
-1241 RKISSDRIK
+1241 RKNSSDRIK
-1250 PTSHSGSKGGHSLR
+1250 PTSHGGSKGGHSLR

-1274 ERRQVVSSYSSNST
+1274 ERRQVVSTYSSNST
-1288 SSKRHQRSDS
+1288 SSKRHNRSDS

-1309 NEGGSVTSDSSSC
+1309 NEVGSVTSDSSSC

-1337 GTMRSVDKSTNKLK
+1337 GAMRSVDKSTNKLK

-1366 DRKSTNKRSTN
+1366 DRKSTNKRSTS

-1386 KSEDDDDDEYEDR
+1386 KSEDDEDDEYEDR
-1399 GLEVVVID
+1399 VLEVVVID

-1417 RATTSRGNN
+1417 RATTSRGNNNSN

>member
-1 MVRELLT
+1 MEPQIVPLLKLT
-8 TEFELL
+8 PLDNPPKFL
-14 QALKITFTDEYYVS
+14 I
-28 EDSLSLRYDWWPL
+28 PL

-119 WPKMTQSVRCNLL
+119 WPKMTQSVRCNLI

-173 VDLLEKNKDWLA
+173 ADLLEKNKDWLG

-207 HHLSPQQAPL
+207 HHLSPQQASL

-230 QKELALVEELV
+230 QKELVLVEELV

-266 PMKRLWDDILQNIS
+266 PMKRLWDDTLQNIS

-285 FSSLTEILEITTP
+285 FSSPAEILEITTP

-505 TLTSIAVPPVENPSR
+505 TLTSIAVPLVENPSR

-534 VSTNSSSVANTTV
+534 VSTNLSSVANSTV
-547 VSRNQTTT
+547 VSRNQTT

-562 LSPVTLLTDS
+562 LSPVTLMTDS

-591 VPPNLNSTLPENLPK
+591 VPTNLNSTLTENLPK
-606 PVLTTSETIPSLQ
+606 PILTTSEIIPSLQ
-619 PNIPNTLQQ
+619 TSIPNTLQQ
-628 NPLLFTISQDDS
+628 NPLPFTVSQDDS

-660 SQQLTEVQMTDDL
+660 SQQLTEVQITDDL

-748 IKQLDGHIRTALEQ
+748 IKQLDGPIRTALEQ
-762 FRDVAKQCSCHCLTL
+762 FRDVAKQVGLIRNSSIGLCASQNLDDLDNGCYDQEQN
-777 LFCCISNYSFNVV
+777 SSV

-804 MEALIQAVLVEDSFD
+804 VEALIQAVLVEDSFD

-906 IGKVNDEKMS
+906 VSKVNDEKMS

-937 MQLLS
+937 MQ
-942 DDNRRLFAYLLPDV
+942 
-956 FTVFSSELSNDT
+956 
-968 EFLRL
+968 
-973 IVATIDPG
+973 
-981 MCNSLISEIVRGHL
+981 
-995 NLFPNNDLTNILNA
+995 
-1009 SLEWNSIEQLFFWQL
+1009 
-1024 INAHEI
+1024 
-1030 PTSRFLPLIHSVD
+1030 
-1043 SFKHPEACSN
+1043 
-1053 LILLLKLEKPSFE
+1053 
-1066 LVRALLSR
+1066 
-1074 RNSNDLLSM
+1074 
-1083 TALHFWSCPDNQH
+1083 
-1096 AGRFSNILCSFINA
+1096 
-1110 PLSSTNAVGVSS
+1110 
-1122 ATNNQNMKDVKE
+1122 
-1134 KRRSSSK
+1134 
-1141 HQLSPEDCVD
+1141 
-1151 LSLILT
+1151 
-1157 HLDSLRRNCK
+1157 
-1167 NISLLQDDDIQSAL
+1167 
-1181 QSLAVSPKLSP
+1181 
-1192 NLKDRFSDL
+1192 
-1201 LALVEDLPATPSD
+1201 
-1214 YHSQI
+1214 
-1219 QDSLSHC
+1219 
-1226 NPSVH
+1226 
-1231 INGDVYKSDM
+1231 
-1241 RKISSDRIK
+1241 
-1250 PTSHSGSKGGHSLR
+1250 
-1264 NLDSRRAAEA
+1264 
-1274 ERRQVVSSYSSNST
+1274 
-1288 SSKRHQRSDS
+1288 
-1298 QLNNFDGDSDG
+1298 
-1309 NEGGSVTSDSSSC
+1309 
-1322 SSEEEESTISRKTRS
+1322 
-1337 GTMRSVDKSTNKLK
+1337 
-1351 TSGGKRVNSEVAVSK
+1351 VSK
-1366 DRKSTNKRSTN
+1366 K
-1377 RQEVDDESV
+1377 EVNCEFYLVNYS
-1386 KSEDDDDDEYEDR
+1386 
-1399 GLEVVVID
+1399 
-1407 DESGDDSNSS
+1407 
-1417 RATTSRGNN
+1417 
-1426 NNDNDEVDD
+1426 
-1435 DCRIRPSKRRKTT
+1435 
-1448 IKRFMLD
+1448 
-1455 D
+1455 

>member
-1 MVRELLT
+1 MEPQIVPLLKLT
-8 TEFELL
+8 PLDNPPKFL
-14 QALKITFTDEYYVS
+14 I
-28 EDSLSLRYDWWPL
+28 PL

-119 WPKMTQSVRCNLL
+119 WPKMTQSVRCNLI

-173 VDLLEKNKDWLA
+173 ADLLEKNKDWLG

-207 HHLSPQQAPL
+207 HHLSPQQAAL

-230 QKELALVEELV
+230 QKELVLVEELV

-285 FSSLTEILEITTP
+285 FSSPAEILEITTP

-534 VSTNSSSVANTTV
+534 VSTNFSSVANTTV

-562 LSPVTLLTDS
+562 LSPVTLMTDS

-591 VPPNLNSTLPENLPK
+591 VPPNLNSTLTENLPK
-606 PVLTTSETIPSLQ
+606 PVLTTSEIIPSLQ
-619 PNIPNTLQQ
+619 PSIPNTLQQ
-628 NPLLFTISQDDS
+628 NPLPLTISQDDS

-660 SQQLTEVQMTDDL
+660 SQQLTEVQITDDL

-748 IKQLDGHIRTALEQ
+748 IKQLDGPIRTALEQ
-762 FRDVAKQCSCHCLTL
+762 FRDVAKQIGLIRNSSIGLCASQNLDDLDNGCYNQEQN
-777 LFCCISNYSFNVV
+777 SSV

-906 IGKVNDEKMS
+906 VSKVNDEKMS

-1009 SLEWNSIEQLFFWQL
+1009 TLEWNSIEQLFFWQL

-1122 ATNNQNMKDVKE
+1122 ATNNQNMKDVKD

-1167 NISLLQDDDIQSAL
+1167 NISRN
-1181 QSLAVSPKLSP
+1181 SLPFSLFII
-1192 NLKDRFSDL
+1192 LK
-1201 LALVEDLPATPSD
+1201 
-1214 YHSQI
+1214 
-1219 QDSLSHC
+1219 
-1226 NPSVH
+1226 
-1231 INGDVYKSDM
+1231 
-1241 RKISSDRIK
+1241 
-1250 PTSHSGSKGGHSLR
+1250 
-1264 NLDSRRAAEA
+1264 
-1274 ERRQVVSSYSSNST
+1274 VVSI
-1288 SSKRHQRSDS
+1288 
-1298 QLNNFDGDSDG
+1298 F
-1309 NEGGSVTSDSSSC
+1309 
-1322 SSEEEESTISRKTRS
+1322 
-1337 GTMRSVDKSTNKLK
+1337 
-1351 TSGGKRVNSEVAVSK
+1351 
-1366 DRKSTNKRSTN
+1366 
-1377 RQEVDDESV
+1377 
-1386 KSEDDDDDEYEDR
+1386 
-1399 GLEVVVID
+1399 
-1407 DESGDDSNSS
+1407 
-1417 RATTSRGNN
+1417 
-1426 NNDNDEVDD
+1426 
-1435 DCRIRPSKRRKTT
+1435 
-1448 IKRFMLD
+1448 RFH
-1455 D
+1455 

>member
-1 MVRELLT
+1 MEPQIVPLLKLT
-8 TEFELL
+8 PLDNPPKFL
-14 QALKITFTDEYYVS
+14 I
-28 EDSLSLRYDWWPL
+28 PL

-547 VSRNQTTT
+547 VSRNQTTM

-606 PVLTTSETIPSLQ
+606 PVLTTSETIPILQ

-628 NPLLFTISQDDS
+628 NPLPFTISQDDS

-748 IKQLDGHIRTALEQ
+748 IKQLDGPIRTALEQ
-762 FRDVAKQCSCHCLTL
+762 FRDVAKQVGLIRNCSIGLCASQNLDDLDNGCYDQEQN
-777 LFCCISNYSFNVV
+777 SSV

-906 IGKVNDEKMS
+906 IGKINDEKMS

-1030 PTSRFLPLIHSVD
+1030 PTSRFLPLIHSID

-1192 NLKDRFSDL
+1192 NLKDHFSDL

-1250 PTSHSGSKGGHSLR
+1250 PSSHSGSKGGHSLR
-1264 NLDSRRAAEA
+1264 NLDSRRAAE
-1274 ERRQVVSSYSSNST
+1274 
-1288 SSKRHQRSDS
+1288 K
-1298 QLNNFDGDSDG
+1298 DG
-1309 NEGGSVTSDSSSC
+1309 
-1322 SSEEEESTISRKTRS
+1322 K
-1337 GTMRSVDKSTNKLK
+1337 
-1351 TSGGKRVNSEVAVSK
+1351 
-1366 DRKSTNKRSTN
+1366 
-1377 RQEVDDESV
+1377 
-1386 KSEDDDDDEYEDR
+1386 
-1399 GLEVVVID
+1399 
-1407 DESGDDSNSS
+1407 
-1417 RATTSRGNN
+1417 
-1426 NNDNDEVDD
+1426 
-1435 DCRIRPSKRRKTT
+1435 
-1448 IKRFMLD
+1448 
-1455 D
+1455 

>member
-1 MVRELLT
+1 MEPQIVPLLKLT
-8 TEFELL
+8 PLDNPPKFL
-14 QALKITFTDEYYVS
+14 I
-28 EDSLSLRYDWWPL
+28 PL

-119 WPKMTQSVRCNLL
+119 WPKMTQSVRCNLI

-173 VDLLEKNKDWLA
+173 ADLLEKNKDWLG

-207 HHLSPQQAPL
+207 HHLSPQQAAL

-230 QKELALVEELV
+230 QKELVLVEELV

-285 FSSLTEILEITTP
+285 FSSPAEILEITTP

-534 VSTNSSSVANTTV
+534 VSTNFSSVANTTV

-562 LSPVTLLTDS
+562 LSPVTLMTDS

-591 VPPNLNSTLPENLPK
+591 VPPNLNSTLTENLPK
-606 PVLTTSETIPSLQ
+606 PVLTTSEIIPSLQ
-619 PNIPNTLQQ
+619 PSIPNTLQQ
-628 NPLLFTISQDDS
+628 NPLPLTISQDDS

-660 SQQLTEVQMTDDL
+660 SQQLTEVQITDDL

-748 IKQLDGHIRTALEQ
+748 IKQLDGPIRTALEQ
-762 FRDVAKQCSCHCLTL
+762 FRDVAKQIGLIRNSSIGLCASQNLDDLDNGCYNQEQN
-777 LFCCISNYSFNVV
+777 SSV

-906 IGKVNDEKMS
+906 VSKVNDEKMS

-937 MQLLS
+937 MQ
-942 DDNRRLFAYLLPDV
+942 
-956 FTVFSSELSNDT
+956 
-968 EFLRL
+968 
-973 IVATIDPG
+973 
-981 MCNSLISEIVRGHL
+981 
-995 NLFPNNDLTNILNA
+995 
-1009 SLEWNSIEQLFFWQL
+1009 
-1024 INAHEI
+1024 
-1030 PTSRFLPLIHSVD
+1030 
-1043 SFKHPEACSN
+1043 
-1053 LILLLKLEKPSFE
+1053 
-1066 LVRALLSR
+1066 
-1074 RNSNDLLSM
+1074 
-1083 TALHFWSCPDNQH
+1083 
-1096 AGRFSNILCSFINA
+1096 
-1110 PLSSTNAVGVSS
+1110 
-1122 ATNNQNMKDVKE
+1122 
-1134 KRRSSSK
+1134 
-1141 HQLSPEDCVD
+1141 
-1151 LSLILT
+1151 
-1157 HLDSLRRNCK
+1157 
-1167 NISLLQDDDIQSAL
+1167 
-1181 QSLAVSPKLSP
+1181 
-1192 NLKDRFSDL
+1192 
-1201 LALVEDLPATPSD
+1201 
-1214 YHSQI
+1214 
-1219 QDSLSHC
+1219 
-1226 NPSVH
+1226 
-1231 INGDVYKSDM
+1231 
-1241 RKISSDRIK
+1241 
-1250 PTSHSGSKGGHSLR
+1250 
-1264 NLDSRRAAEA
+1264 
-1274 ERRQVVSSYSSNST
+1274 
-1288 SSKRHQRSDS
+1288 
-1298 QLNNFDGDSDG
+1298 
-1309 NEGGSVTSDSSSC
+1309 
-1322 SSEEEESTISRKTRS
+1322 
-1337 GTMRSVDKSTNKLK
+1337 
-1351 TSGGKRVNSEVAVSK
+1351 VSK
-1366 DRKSTNKRSTN
+1366 K
-1377 RQEVDDESV
+1377 EVNCEFYLVNYS
-1386 KSEDDDDDEYEDR
+1386 
-1399 GLEVVVID
+1399 
-1407 DESGDDSNSS
+1407 
-1417 RATTSRGNN
+1417 
-1426 NNDNDEVDD
+1426 
-1435 DCRIRPSKRRKTT
+1435 
-1448 IKRFMLD
+1448 
-1455 D
+1455 

>member
-1 MVRELLT
+1 
-8 TEFELL
+8 
-14 QALKITFTDEYYVS
+14 
-28 EDSLSLRYDWWPL
+28 
-41 QSAGKFVKKLR
+41 
-52 ESEANVVDSQAN
+52 
-64 RSGSDEDQRALQ
+64 
-76 AGLLYLALTEP
+76 
-87 DPRHSFC
+87 
-94 TDIVLTSRDNL
+94 
-105 TYVLSEMTRLVAET
+105 MTRLVAET
-119 WPKMTQSVRCNLL
+119 WPKMTQSVRSNLI

-149 MLHVYRRMTTGDI
+149 MLHIYRRMTTGDI
-162 SPQNLW
+162 SSQNLW
-168 LIDSM
+168 LIDNM
-173 VDLLEKNKDWLA
+173 TELLERNKEWLS

-207 HHLSPQQAPL
+207 HHLSSQQTTGITTA
-217 VTSNPSVHLSKLR
+217 NPCIHLSKLR
-230 QKELALVEELV
+230 LKELSLVEELV

-266 PMKRLWDDILQNIS
+266 PMKRLWDDILQDIS
-280 SLSSH
+280 SLSSY
-285 FSSLTEILEITTP
+285 FSSLSEILEITTP

-323 VPRVPVHRYQ
+323 IPRVPVHRYQ

-459 VRSGLEEMIRLG
+459 VRAGLEEMIRLG
-471 VVKSIAPL
+471 VVKNITPL

-493 SLRVLLGLEPNT
+493 SLRVLLGIEPNVA
-505 TLTSIAVPPVENPSR
+505 LTSTAVPPMENLSR
-520 PTPEKWPGPGDTPV
+520 LIPEKWKSPGDTSI
-534 VSTNSSSVANTTV
+534 VSSNSISVTNSIV
-547 VSRNQTTT
+547 VSRTQATTP
-555 SLTVTRS
+555 LTVTRS

-591 VPPNLNSTLPENLPK
+591 VPPNLNSTQTEHLVR
-606 PVLTTSETIPSLQ
+606 PVLTTEVIPSLQ
-619 PNIPNTLQQ
+619 QSIPNTLPQ
-628 NPLLFTISQDDS
+628 NPLPLTVSQDES
-640 KTSIIPA
+640 KPSIIPSHD
-647 RNTLPTLPSLPRS
+647 TLPLLPTLPRS
-660 SQQLTEVQMTDDL
+660 SQQLTEAQITDDL

-685 ALTRTATWSP
+685 TLTRTATWSP
-695 PPIESRRVIKKSVD
+695 PPIESRHIIKKSTD

-720 KIDSLRRRFQDYQI
+720 KIDSLRRRFQDYQL

-740 ESVDVNSL
+740 EPVDVNSL
-748 IKQLDGHIRTALEQ
+748 IKQLNGPIRTALEQ
-762 FRDVAKQCSCHCLTL
+762 FRDVAKQVGLIRNSSIGLSASQNL
-777 LFCCISNYSFNVV
+777 DDLDNASYDQEQNSSV
-790 YLRSASVLNDLCES
+790 YLRSASVLSDLCES
-804 MEALIQAVLVEDSFD
+804 MEALVQAVLVEDSFD

-834 LFCLFAQRLMPVGVE
+834 LFCLFAQRLMPVGIE

-906 IGKVNDEKMS
+906 ISKLNDEKMS

-922 ASQENPNLRDSLFKD
+922 ASQVNPNLRDSLFKD

-956 FTVFSSELSNDT
+956 FTVFSSELSDDT

-1043 SFKHPEACSN
+1043 PFKHPEACSN
-1053 LILLLKLEKPSFE
+1053 LILLLKLEKPSLE

-1074 RNSNDLLSM
+1074 RGSNDLLSM

-1110 PLSSTNAVGVSS
+1110 PFTSTSTISVSS
-1122 ATNNQNMKDVKE
+1122 GTNNQNIKDGKE

-1151 LSLILT
+1151 LSLILS

-1167 NISLLQDDDIQSAL
+1167 NISLLQDNDIQSAL

-1201 LALVEDLPATPSD
+1201 LALVEDLPSTSDD

-1219 QDSLSHC
+1219 PDSLSSC
-1226 NPSVH
+1226 NARVH
-1231 INGDVYKSDM
+1231 INGDMYRSDF
-1241 RKISSDRIK
+1241 RKNASERMK
-1250 PTSHSGSKGGHSLR
+1250 PGSKGGRSLR

-1274 ERRQVVSSYSSNST
+1274 EKRQVTPSYSGSSNPSR
-1288 SSKRHQRSDS
+1288 RHDRSDCQS
-1298 QLNNFDGDSDG
+1298 NNFDGDSDG
-1309 NEGGSVTSDSSSC
+1309 NEVGSATSGSSSC
-1322 SSEEEESTISRKTRS
+1322 SSEEEESLSTSRKTRS
-1337 GTMRSVDKSTNKLK
+1337 GATRSVDKSTNKSK
-1351 TSGGKRVNSEVAVSK
+1351 ISGGKRLSNEVSRE
-1366 DRKSTNKRSTN
+1366 RKPINKRSNN
-1377 RQEVDDESV
+1377 RREADNESA
-1386 KSEDDDDDEYEDR
+1386 KSEDDEDDEYEDR
-1399 GLEVVVID
+1399 MLEVVVID
-1407 DESGDDSNSS
+1407 DESGEDSNSS
-1417 RATTSRGNN
+1417 RNTLRSTSIINN
-1426 NNDNDEVDD
+1426 NENDEVDD
-1435 DCRIRPSKRRKTT
+1435 DSKIRPSKRRKTT

>member
-1 MVRELLT
+1 MEPQIVPLLKLT
-8 TEFELL
+8 PLDNPPKFL
-14 QALKITFTDEYYVS
+14 I
-28 EDSLSLRYDWWPL
+28 PL

-119 WPKMTQSVRCNLL
+119 WPKMTQSVRCNLI

-173 VDLLEKNKDWLA
+173 ADLLEKNKDWLG

-207 HHLSPQQAPL
+207 HHLSPQQASL

-230 QKELALVEELV
+230 QKELVLVEELV

-285 FSSLTEILEITTP
+285 FSSPAEILEITTP

-534 VSTNSSSVANTTV
+534 VSTNLSSVANSTV
-547 VSRNQTTT
+547 VSRSQTTT

-562 LSPVTLLTDS
+562 LSPVTLMTDS

-591 VPPNLNSTLPENLPK
+591 VPPNLNSTLTENLPK
-606 PVLTTSETIPSLQ
+606 PVLTTSEIIPSLQ
-619 PNIPNTLQQ
+619 PSIPNTLQQ
-628 NPLLFTISQDDS
+628 NPLPFTISQDDS

-660 SQQLTEVQMTDDL
+660 SQQLTEVQITDDL

-695 PPIESRRVIKKSVD
+695 PPVESRRVIKKAVD

-748 IKQLDGHIRTALEQ
+748 IKQLDGPIRTALEQ
-762 FRDVAKQCSCHCLTL
+762 FRDVAKQVGLIRNSSIGLCASQNLDDLDNGCYDQEQN
-777 LFCCISNYSFNVV
+777 SSV

-906 IGKVNDEKMS
+906 VSKVNDEKMS

-1110 PLSSTNAVGVSS
+1110 PLSSTNAVVVSS
-1122 ATNNQNMKDVKE
+1122 ATNNQNMKDVKD

-1167 NISLLQDDDIQSAL
+1167 NISCN
-1181 QSLAVSPKLSP
+1181 SLPFSLFII
-1192 NLKDRFSDL
+1192 LKVFF
-1201 LALVEDLPATPSD
+1201 
-1214 YHSQI
+1214 I
-1219 QDSLSHC
+1219 
-1226 NPSVH
+1226 
-1231 INGDVYKSDM
+1231 
-1241 RKISSDRIK
+1241 
-1250 PTSHSGSKGGHSLR
+1250 
-1264 NLDSRRAAEA
+1264 
-1274 ERRQVVSSYSSNST
+1274 
-1288 SSKRHQRSDS
+1288 
-1298 QLNNFDGDSDG
+1298 
-1309 NEGGSVTSDSSSC
+1309 
-1322 SSEEEESTISRKTRS
+1322 
-1337 GTMRSVDKSTNKLK
+1337 
-1351 TSGGKRVNSEVAVSK
+1351 
-1366 DRKSTNKRSTN
+1366 
-1377 RQEVDDESV
+1377 
-1386 KSEDDDDDEYEDR
+1386 
-1399 GLEVVVID
+1399 
-1407 DESGDDSNSS
+1407 
-1417 RATTSRGNN
+1417 
-1426 NNDNDEVDD
+1426 
-1435 DCRIRPSKRRKTT
+1435 
-1448 IKRFMLD
+1448 FMFH
-1455 D
+1455 